1 MMNLAYLA
9 VLISNSWKC
18 LCNIIM
24 MNLAHLTASDVVGQ
38 SLEIMWKGML
48 SIFVVIIILTV
59 LVSLITKFVKDPKDK
74 E

>member
-9 VLISNSWKC
+9 
-18 LCNIIM
+18 
-24 MNLAHLTASDVVGQ
+24 ASDVVGQ